1 MVVNCDVISLIF
13 FLIENCDDST
23 ASSIGRVVLRHLSRG
38 CFLRNDYF
46 CSTNLRAKNMAIL
59 NLKIYFC
66 FSFKSYQVQML
77 NPFSFLSNKKKKI
90 INKYLSLM
98 RWTSNNNLAHF
109 VKVVSED

>member
-46 CSTNLRAKNMAIL
+46 CSTNLLAKNMAIL

-66 FSFKSYQVQML
+66 FSFKSYQSNVKSIF
-77 NPFSFLSNKKKKI
+77 FSFEQKEINNK
-90 INKYLSLM
+90 
-98 RWTSNNNLAHF
+98 
-109 VKVVSED
+109 